1 MKGSS
6 VNMFKSYVKD
16 RYLFYIFL
24 SFLLI
29 SCSENKIEN
38 KISWQG
44 NSFYVSR
51 ENDEYKIDYS
61 VTTNKT
67 SAEIGTEL
75 NIFSFP
81 EGKIIDS
88 FFIELIEKEVRVD
101 GVEFCR
107 IWGNSEKTKSM
118 NYIVVN
124 DCLY

>member
-61 VTTNKT
+61 VTLNKT

-88 FFIELIEKEVRVD
+88 FFIELIEKEVRED

-107 IWGNSEKTKSM
+107 IWGNSEQTKSM

>member
-1 MKGSS
+1 
-6 VNMFKSYVKD
+6 MFKSYVKD

-61 VTTNKT
+61 VTLNKT

-81 EGKIIDS
+81 EGKIIDT
-88 FFIELIEKEVRVD
+88 FFIELIEKEVRED

-107 IWGNSEKTKSM
+107 IWGNSEQTKSM

>member
-29 SCSENKIEN
+29 SCSENKVEN

-61 VTTNKT
+61 VTLNKT

-88 FFIELIEKEVRVD
+88 FFIELIEKEVRED

-107 IWGNSEKTKSM
+107 IWGNSEQTKSM

>member
-1 MKGSS
+1 MKGSF
-6 VNMFKSYVKD
+6 VNMFKSYFKG

-61 VTTNKT
+61 VTLNKT

-88 FFIELIEKEVRVD
+88 FFIELIEKEVRED

-107 IWGNSEKTKSM
+107 IWGNSEQTKSM